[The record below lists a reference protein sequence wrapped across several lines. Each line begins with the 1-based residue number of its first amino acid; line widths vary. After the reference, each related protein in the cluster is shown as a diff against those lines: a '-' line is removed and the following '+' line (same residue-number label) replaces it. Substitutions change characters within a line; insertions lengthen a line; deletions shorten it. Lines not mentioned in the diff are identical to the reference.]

1 MFCGSRGSERRLAKA
16 VWRHLGWAD
25 DLILVLVNENL
36 NSVVQ
41 QSTFGSDK
49 CQNMSVSEHFWKLS
63 CGKKCTLLW
72 REAHFGVK
80 SVKQFML
87 GPLLEVELWKKFT
100 PLWCEAHFKVKKWLL
115 NLFELLNFIQL
126 ELKTSKHTML
136 GRLLAFEMSKKC
148 TLLWRESHLEVK
160 SVKTPVRLGR

>member
-1 MFCGSRGSERRLAKA
+1 MDKQSQEESQKRKKSRTEKFRREKMQVCEKGTKIAKQCVFPMFCGSRGSERRLAKA

-36 NSVVQ
+36 TSVVQ

-63 CGKKCTLLW
+63 CGKKCALLW

-87 GPLLEVELWKKFT
+87 GPLLEVELWKK
-100 PLWCEAHFKVKKWLL
+100 
-115 NLFELLNFIQL
+115 N
-126 ELKTSKHTML
+126 HT
-136 GRLLAFEMSKKC
+136 
-148 TLLWRESHLEVK
+148 V
-160 SVKTPVRLGR
+160 VV